1 MRPEDLKFYIDLLK
15 SEECLCG
22 RTKQARKAVCWSCW
36 KALPQEHQK
45 ALYRRIGQGFE
56 EAYEEAVQ
64 WLQLY
69 QW

>member
-1 MRPEDLKFYIDLLK
+1 VSPEDLKFYIDTLK

-22 RTKQARKAVCWSCW
+22 RTKGRGKAFCWRCW
-36 KALPQEHQK
+36 KALPAHMQK
-45 ALYRRIGQGFE
+45 ALYSRVGQGFE

-69 QW
+69 HW